1 MINFQKQLSQLEN
14 ENFENE
20 FIKNSRII
28 GIKVGSFNY
37 HLENL
42 ALFYQKVVADQIEN
56 LISKQTISKE
66 NVKFKLSEILE
77 ILRSGRTDLNFKQ
90 NEYFQTN
97 EAYEKVKRSPQNKN
111 TEKNKN
117 GLKIDKVFKKKQED
131 SYRKQYVNLLAR
143 IEQIMD

>member
-20 FIKNSRII
+20 LIKNSRII